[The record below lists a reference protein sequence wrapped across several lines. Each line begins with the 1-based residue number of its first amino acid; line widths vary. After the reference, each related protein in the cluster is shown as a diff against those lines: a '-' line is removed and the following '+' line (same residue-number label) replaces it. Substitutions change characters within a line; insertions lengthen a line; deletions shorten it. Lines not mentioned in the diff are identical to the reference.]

1 MFIQYLK
8 VFQTAVIC
16 TKQPLIL
23 HLNEGLFFPLGMLKT
38 TQNCCMHYF
47 YISALTIFYFWIS
60 FTSEYMHIFPIITVI
75 SSTVTSGINF
85 VVCQGRWKIVVHQF
99 HCFLNP
105 TRTYTCQCKHK
116 QCEENKKKKKKML
129 NFKGKQCGD
138 LLYVEH
144 RRKNGVTFKMKGKYL
159 PTKVKI

>member
-47 YISALTIFYFWIS
+47 YISALAIFYFWIS
-60 FTSEYMHIFPIITVI
+60 FTSVHAYFPIITVI

-85 VVCQGRWKIVVHQF
+85 VVCQGENTRWKIVVHQF

-105 TRTYTCQCKHK
+105 TRTYTCQCKYK
-116 QCEENKKKKKKML
+116 QCGEKKKKCWIL
-129 NFKGKQCGD
+129 KGNNVTI
-138 LLYVEH
+138 LYVEH
-144 RRKNGVTFKMKGKYL
+144 RRKNGVSFKMKGKYL
-159 PTKVKI
+159 PTKVVKI